1 MRIGVFAAIF
11 LTASILNAQ
20 TVINAITDAA
30 SFSPRVSPGALA
42 TIFGSHLSSNTA
54 QADSFPLPLSLGG
67 ASVYAAQSSQNPIQA
82 PLVYASPTQINFQV
96 PSGLTAGTA
105 NFSVTVGGGNSLSF
119 TVNVVSAGPSIF
131 QDTSNHA
138 IAQDAGA
145 GYATNSDTHPAA
157 ASSVVVVYLTG
168 LGAVDHPVPDGAA
181 TPGSP
186 LANATGTPSATI
198 GGMNAPVQFLGL
210 TPGYAGLAQ
219 ANIQVPSLATGDY
232 PLVITVGGYVSASAM
247 LSVSGSGTAPPS
259 FLSLLG
265 QVPFANSSVSSVAI
279 NGNTTYVCGANR
291 IYIINTSNVSAPAVL
306 GEFGDAD
313 LAGNGG
319 VCVLNQTVGPILVD
333 LVGPGGSPTF
343 VVYNVATP
351 TQPIKLGQIAP
362 QSYTYLTDLSFIGTA
377 GFASTS
383 WFQVDSASN
392 ITAQHGDL
400 LAFDLSAE
408 LPQLISAMVPNAAV
422 PASNNLNVRPNA
434 LALPASS
441 NYPNTVY
448 SASTTATGN
457 STKGNAAL
465 DVIDVSNPQN
475 MQGVVRVTVSSAA
488 IFLGFAYDNNLLF
501 LTGNTTGFRNPGV
514 PDFSITGDLTLT
526 TMNIGNV
533 RNPVPIKTV
542 VTGIQT
548 TGTYHMAPFGSS
560 VFAIVNN
567 PPASDL
573 SGPGSLMI
581 VDARNTSAPVLYPFM
596 TQFGL
601 SGLAAVNNFLLVP
614 NQNGMNIYKIQIP

>member
-30 SFSPRVSPGALA
+30 SFSPRISPGALA

-157 ASSVVVVYLTG
+157 AGSVVVVYLTG
-168 LGAVDHPVPDGAA
+168 LGAVDHPVADGAA

-186 LANATGTPSATI
+186 LANATGTPSATV
-198 GGMNAPVQFLGL
+198 GGVNAPVQFLGL
-210 TPGYAGLAQ
+210 TPGYSGLAQ

-232 PLVITVGGYVSASAM
+232 PLVITVGGYVSSSAM

-265 QVPFANSSVSSVAI
+265 QVPFENSSVSSVAI

-291 IYIINTSNVSAPAVL
+291 IYIINTSNVSTPAVL

-333 LVGPGGSPTF
+333 LVGPGGSPSF
-343 VVYNVATP
+343 VVYNVASP

-362 QSYTYLTDLSFIGTA
+362 QSYTFLNDLSFIGTA

-383 WFQVDSASN
+383 WFQFDSASN

-400 LAFDLSAE
+400 LALDLSAE

-457 STKGNAAL
+457 STSGNAAL

-514 PDFSITGDLTLT
+514 PDFSITGNLTLT
-526 TMNIGNV
+526 TMNISNV
-533 RNPVPIKTV
+533 RNPVPLKTV

-614 NQNGMNIYKIQIP
+614 NQNGMNIYRIQIP

>member
-1 MRIGVFAAIF
+1 MKISVLTAIF

-20 TVINAITDAA
+20 TVINAVTDAA
-30 SFSPRVSPGALA
+30 SYSPRVSPGALA
-42 TIFGSHLSSNTA
+42 TIFGSHLASGTG
-54 QADSFPLPLSLGG
+54 QASSFPLPLSLGG
-67 ASVYAAQSSQNPIQA
+67 ASVYAVQSSQSPIQA
-82 PLVYASPTQINFQV
+82 PLVYASATQINFQV
-96 PSGLTAGTA
+96 PSGLAAGTA
-105 NFSVTVGGGNSLSF
+105 NFYVTVGGGNSSSF

-145 GYATNSDTHPAA
+145 GYATNSAAHPAA
-157 ASSVVVVYLTG
+157 SGSVVVVYLTG
-168 LGAVDHPVPDGAA
+168 LGPVDHSVADGAA
-181 TPGSP
+181 SP
-186 LANATGTPSATI
+186 DSLSNATGTTSATI
-198 GGMNAPVQFLGL
+198 GGVNAPVQFLGL

-219 ANIQVPSLATGDY
+219 ANILVPNLATGKY
-232 PLVITVGGYVSASAM
+232 PLVITVGGYVSSSAA
-247 LSVSGSGTAPPS
+247 LSVAGSGTAPPT

-265 QVPFANSSVSSVAI
+265 QVNFANSSVSSVAI

-291 IYIINTSNVSAPAVL
+291 IYIIDTSNVSTPGLL

-319 VCVLNQTVGPILVD
+319 PCVLNQTVGPILVD
-333 LVGPGGSPTF
+333 IVGPGGSPTF

-362 QSYTYLTDLSFIGTA
+362 QSYTSLVDLSFIGTA

-383 WFQVDSASN
+383 WYQFDSASN

-408 LPQLISAMVPNAAV
+408 LPQLISAMVPSPAV
-422 PASNNLNVRPNA
+422 PASNNLNLRPNA
-434 LALPASS
+434 LALPPSS

-457 STKGNAAL
+457 STAGNAAL
-465 DVIDVSNPQN
+465 DVIDVSNLQN
-475 MQGVVRVTVSSAA
+475 MQGVERVTVSSAA

-501 LTGNTTGFRNPGV
+501 LTGNTTGLRNPGV
-514 PDFSITGDLTLT
+514 PDFSITGNLTLT
-526 TMNIGNV
+526 TMNISNV
-533 RNPVPIKTV
+533 RNPVPITTV

-581 VDARNTSAPVLYPFM
+581 VDARNTSTPVLYPFM

-601 SGLAAVNNFLLVP
+601 SGLVAINNFLLVP
-614 NQNGMNIYKIQIP
+614 NQNGMNIYQIQVP

>member
-1 MRIGVFAAIF
+1 MRISVVTAVF
-11 LTASILNAQ
+11 LSASSLNAQ
-20 TVINAITDAA
+20 TVINAIADAA

-42 TIFGSHLSSNTA
+42 TIFGSHLANNTA
-54 QADSFPLPLSLGG
+54 QASSFPLPLSLGG
-67 ASVYAAQSSQNPIQA
+67 ASVYAVQSSQNPTQSA
-82 PLVYASPTQINFQV
+82 LVYASATQINFQV
-96 PSGLTAGTA
+96 PSGLSPGTA
-105 NFSVTVGGGNSLSF
+105 NFYVTLGGGNSLSF
-119 TVNVVSAGPSIF
+119 TVNVVSAGPAIF

-138 IAQDAGA
+138 VAQDAGA
-145 GYATNSDTHPAA
+145 GYATNSTTHPAA
-157 ASSVVVVYLTG
+157 SGSVVVVYLTG
-168 LGAVDHPVPDGAA
+168 LGPVDHAVADGDA

-186 LANATGTPSATI
+186 LSNATGTTSASI
-198 GGMNAPVQFLGL
+198 GGVNAPVQFLGL

-219 ANIQVPSLATGDY
+219 ANIQVPNLATGNY
-232 PLVITVGGYVSASAM
+232 PLVITVGGYVSSSASI
-247 LSVSGSGTAPPS
+247 SVSGSGTAPPS

-265 QVPFANSSVSSVAI
+265 QVNFANSSVSSIAL

-319 VCVLNQTVGPILVD
+319 PCVLNQTVGPILVD
-333 LVGPGGSPTF
+333 IVGPGGSPTF

-362 QSYTYLTDLSFIGTA
+362 QSYTYLSDLSFIGTA
-377 GFASTS
+377 GFATTS

-408 LPQLISAMVPNAAV
+408 LPQLISVMVPNTAV

-434 LALPASS
+434 LALPPSA

-457 STKGNAAL
+457 STAGSAAL
-465 DVIDVSNPQN
+465 DVIDVSNLQN
-475 MQGVVRVTVSSAA
+475 INGVVRVTVSNAA

-526 TMNIGNV
+526 TMNISNV

-542 VTGIQT
+542 VTSIQT

-581 VDARNTSAPVLYPFM
+581 VDARNTSAPALYPFM

-601 SGLAAVNNFLLVP
+601 SGLTAVNNFLLVP

>member
-1 MRIGVFAAIF
+1 M
-11 LTASILNAQ
+11 
-20 TVINAITDAA
+20 
-30 SFSPRVSPGALA
+30 
-42 TIFGSHLSSNTA
+42 
-54 QADSFPLPLSLGG
+54 
-67 ASVYAAQSSQNPIQA
+67 
-82 PLVYASPTQINFQV
+82 
-96 PSGLTAGTA
+96 
-105 NFSVTVGGGNSLSF
+105 
-119 TVNVVSAGPSIF
+119 
-131 QDTSNHA
+131 
-138 IAQDAGA
+138 
-145 GYATNSDTHPAA
+145 NSDTHPAA
-157 ASSVVVVYLTG
+157 AGSVVVVYLTG

-181 TPGSP
+181 TPNSP
-186 LANATGTPSATI
+186 LSNATGTPSATI

-210 TPGYAGLAQ
+210 TPDYAGLAQ

-232 PLVITVGGYVSASAM
+232 PLVITVGGYVSSSAA

-265 QVPFANSSVSSVAI
+265 QVNFANSSLGYVAI

-291 IYIINTSNVSAPAVL
+291 IYIIDTSNVSTPGVL

-319 VCVLNQTVGPILVD
+319 FCAINFTVGPILVD
-333 LVGPGGSPTF
+333 IVGPAGSPTF
-343 VVYNVATP
+343 VVYNVASP
-351 TQPIKLGQIAP
+351 TQPIKVGQIVP
-362 QSYTYLTDLSFIGTA
+362 QSYTFLTGLSFIGTA

-383 WFQVDSASN
+383 WFQFDSASN

-434 LALPASS
+434 LALPAST

-448 SASTTATGN
+448 SASTTATGA
-457 STKGNAAL
+457 STQGNAAL
-465 DVIDVSNPQN
+465 DVIDVSNLQN
-475 MQGVVRVTVSSAA
+475 MQGVERVTVSSAA

-501 LTGNTTGFRNPGV
+501 LTGNTTSFRNPGV

-526 TMNIGNV
+526 TMNISNV
-533 RNPVPIKTV
+533 RNPVPITTV

-548 TGTYHMAPFGSS
+548 SGTYHMAPFGSS

-581 VDARNTSAPVLYPFM
+581 VDARNSSAPVLYPFM

-601 SGLAAVNNFLLVP
+601 SDLVAVNNFLLVP
-614 NQNGMNIYKIQIP
+614 NQNGMNIYQIEIP

>member
-138 IAQDAGA
+138 IALDAGA

>member
-1 MRIGVFAAIF
+1 MRISVLTAIF

-30 SFSPRVSPGALA
+30 SYSPRVSPGELA
-42 TIFGSHLSSNTA
+42 TIFGEHLANSTA
-54 QADSFPLPLSLGG
+54 QASSFPLPLTLGG
-67 ASVYAAQSSQNPIQA
+67 ASVYAVQSSQSPIQA
-82 PLVYASPTQINFQV
+82 PLVYASATQINFQV
-96 PSGLTAGTA
+96 PSGITAGTA
-105 NFSVTVGGGNSLSF
+105 NFYVTLGGGNSLSF

-145 GYATNSDTHPAA
+145 GYATNSTAHPAA
-157 ASSVVVVYLTG
+157 SGSVVVVYLTG
-168 LGAVDHPVPDGAA
+168 LGPVDHSVADGAA
-181 TPGSP
+181 SPDSP
-186 LANATGTPSATI
+186 LSNATGTPSATI
-198 GGMNAPVQFLGL
+198 GGVNAPVQFLGL

-219 ANIQVPSLATGDY
+219 ANIQVPSLATGNY
-232 PLVITVGGYVSASAM
+232 PLAITVGGYVSSSAA

-265 QVPFANSSVSSVAI
+265 QVNFANSSVSSVAI

-291 IYIINTSNVSAPAVL
+291 IYIINTSNVSAPGLL

-313 LAGNGG
+313 LGGNGG
-319 VCVLNQTVGPILVD
+319 ACVLNQTVGPVLVD
-333 LVGPGGSPTF
+333 IVGPGGSPTF
-343 VVYNVATP
+343 VVYNVANP
-351 TQPIKLGQIAP
+351 TQPVKLGQIAP
-362 QSYTYLTDLSFIGTA
+362 QSYTYLSDLSFIGTA

-383 WFQVDSASN
+383 WFQVDSAAN

-408 LPQLISAMVPNAAV
+408 LPQLISAMVPNPAV

-434 LALPASS
+434 LALPPSS

-457 STKGNAAL
+457 STIGNAAL
-465 DVIDVSNPQN
+465 DVIDVSNLQS
-475 MQGVVRVTVSSAA
+475 MQGVERVTVSSAA

-501 LTGNTTGFRNPGV
+501 LTGNTTGLRNPGI
-514 PDFSITGDLTLT
+514 PDLSITGSLTLT
-526 TMNIGNV
+526 TMNISNV
-533 RNPVPIKTV
+533 RNPVPITTV

-581 VDARNTSAPVLYPFM
+581 VDARNPSAPVLYPFM

-601 SGLAAVNNFLLVP
+601 SGLAAINNFLLVP
-614 NQNGMNIYKIQIP
+614 NQNGMNIYQIQIP

>member
-1 MRIGVFAAIF
+1 MRAGVFAAIF
-11 LTASILNAQ
+11 LTVSLLNAQ
-20 TVINAITDAA
+20 TVINAVTDAA

-42 TIFGSHLSSNTA
+42 TIFGSHLASNTA

-105 NFSVTVGGGNSLSF
+105 NFYVTVGGGNSLSF

-157 ASSVVVVYLTG
+157 AGSVVVVYLTG

-186 LANATGTPSATI
+186 LSNATGIQSATI

-232 PLVITVGGYVSASAM
+232 PLVITVGGYVSSSAM

-291 IYIINTSNVSAPAVL
+291 IYIISTSNVSAPAVL

-319 VCVLNQTVGPILVD
+319 LCVLNQTVGPILVD

-362 QSYTYLTDLSFIGTA
+362 QSYTYLNDLSFIGTA

-408 LPQLISAMVPNAAV
+408 LPQLISAMVPNTAV

-457 STKGNAAL
+457 STNGNAAL
-465 DVIDVSNPQN
+465 DVIDVSNSQN
-475 MQGVVRVTVSSAA
+475 MQGVVRVTVSGAA

-526 TMNIGNV
+526 TMNISNV

-614 NQNGMNIYKIQIP
+614 NQNGMSIYKIQIP

>member
-1 MRIGVFAAIF
+1 MRSSVLTAIF
-11 LTASILNAQ
+11 LAASFLNAQ
-20 TVINAITDAA
+20 TVINAVTDAA

-42 TIFGSHLSSNTA
+42 TIFGSHLANNTA
-54 QADSFPLPLSLGG
+54 EAGSFPLPLSLGG
-67 ASVYAAQSSQNPIQA
+67 ASVYVVQSSQSPIQA
-82 PLVYASPTQINFQV
+82 PLVYASPIQINFQV

-105 NFSVTVGGGNSLSF
+105 NFYVTLGGGNSLSF

-138 IAQDAGA
+138 IAQDAAA
-145 GYATNSDTHPAA
+145 GYATNSTTHPAA
-157 ASSVVVVYLTG
+157 AGSVVVVYLTG
-168 LGAVDHPVPDGAA
+168 LGPVDHSVPDGAA

-186 LANATGTPSATI
+186 LSDATGTLSATI
-198 GGMNAPVQFLGL
+198 GGVNAPVQFLGL

-219 ANIQVPSLATGDY
+219 ANILVPSLATADY
-232 PLVITVGGYVSASAM
+232 PLVITVGGYVSSSAS

-265 QVPFANSSVSSVAI
+265 QVNFASSSMSSIAI
-279 NGNTTYVCGANR
+279 NGNTTYVCGSNR
-291 IYIINTSNVSAPAVL
+291 IYIINTSNVNTPAVL
-306 GEFGDAD
+306 SEFGDAD

-319 VCVLNQTVGPILVD
+319 VCVLNQSVGPILVD
-333 LVGPGGSPTF
+333 IVGPGSSPSF

-362 QSYTYLTDLSFIGTA
+362 QSYTFLQDLSFIGTS
-377 GFASTS
+377 GFAGTS

-408 LPQLISAMVPNAAV
+408 LPQLISAMVPNSAV

-434 LALPASS
+434 LALPHSS

-457 STKGNAAL
+457 STNGNAAL
-465 DVIDVSNPQN
+465 DVIDVTNPQN

-526 TMNIGNV
+526 TMNISNV
-533 RNPVPIKTV
+533 RNPVPITTV

-581 VDARNTSAPVLYPFM
+581 VDARNTSAPALHPFM

-601 SGLAAVNNFLLVP
+601 SGIAAVNNFLLVAS
-614 NQNGMNIYKIQIP
+614 QNGMNIYQIKIP

>member
-1 MRIGVFAAIF
+1 MRISVLTGIF
-11 LTASILNAQ
+11 LTASFLNAQ
-20 TVINAITDAA
+20 AVINAVTDAA
-30 SFSPRVSPGALA
+30 SFSPRVTPGALA
-42 TIFGSHLSSNTA
+42 TIFGSNLTINTA
-54 QADSFPLPLSLGG
+54 QATSFPLPMTLGG
-67 ASVYAAQSSQNPIQA
+67 ASVYASQSSQNSIRA
-82 PLVYASPTQINFQV
+82 PLVYASATQINFQV
-96 PSGLTAGTA
+96 PSGLTPGTA
-105 NFSVTVGGGNSLSF
+105 NFYVTVGAGNSLAF
-119 TVNVVSAGPSIF
+119 TVNVVSSGPAIF

-138 IAQDAGA
+138 VAQNAGA
-145 GYATNSDTHPAA
+145 GYTTNSGTAPAA
-157 ASSVVVVYLTG
+157 SGSVVVVYLTG
-168 LGAVDHPVPDGAA
+168 QGVVDHPVADGAA
-181 TPGSP
+181 TPDSP

-198 GGMNAPVQFLGL
+198 GGVNAPVQFLGL

-219 ANIQVPSLATGDY
+219 ANIQVPSLATGAY
-232 PLVITVGGYVSASAM
+232 PLVITVGGYVSSSAAI
-247 LSVSGSGTAPPS
+247 SVSGSGTAPPS

-265 QVPFANSSVSSVAI
+265 QVNFANSSVSSIAI
-279 NGNTTYVCGANR
+279 NGNTTYVCNANR
-291 IYIINTSNVSAPAVL
+291 IYIIDTSNVSAPGVL

-343 VVYNVATP
+343 VVYNVASP
-351 TQPIKLGQIAP
+351 TQPVKVGQIAP

-377 GFASTS
+377 GYSSTS
-383 WFQVDSASN
+383 WFQADSASD
-392 ITAQHGDL
+392 IVAQHGDL

-408 LPQLISAMVPNAAV
+408 LPQLISAMVPNPAV

-434 LALPASS
+434 LALPSS
-441 NYPNTVY
+441 VNYPNTVY

-457 STKGNAAL
+457 STTGNAAL

-488 IFLGFAYDNNLLF
+488 IFLGFAYDNDLLF

-514 PDFSITGDLTLT
+514 PDFSFTGDLTLT
-526 TMNIGNV
+526 TMNISNV
-533 RNPVPIKTV
+533 RNPVPITTV

-567 PPASDL
+567 PPESDL

-601 SGLAAVNNFLLVP
+601 SGLVAINNFLLVP
-614 NQNGMNIYKIQIP
+614 NQNGMNIYQIQIP